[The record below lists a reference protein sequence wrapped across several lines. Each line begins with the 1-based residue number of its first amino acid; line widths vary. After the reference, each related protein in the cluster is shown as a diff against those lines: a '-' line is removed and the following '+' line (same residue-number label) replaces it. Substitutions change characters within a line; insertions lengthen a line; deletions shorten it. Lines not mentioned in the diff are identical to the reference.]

1 MNYQPFLEMNLLV
14 SDALLADLNHFK
26 SLIIF
31 MSITAFYLLFV
42 LHITFY
48 KLYMTLR
55 APKRKYPAHIKQ
67 AHNQ

>member
-14 SDALLADLNHFK
+14 SDELVFELHRLLP
-26 SLIIF
+26 SLILF
-31 MSITAFYLLFV
+31 LVATFYLLFF

-55 APKRKYPAHIKQ
+55 APKRNYPAHIKQ
-67 AHNQ
+67 GGN